1 MATDIAQPQPTYPV
15 KRRWPRYQINVP
27 VRVIT
32 QPPRKVAV
40 VEGRGRELNV
50 GGMAVFV
57 GTELSIDDQVA
68 VEFTPPYSGQ
78 PIRVRC
84 FVRNRSGY
92 NYGVEFITEN
102 DADYGNVSQIQ
113 TVLQALGSALP

>member
-1 MATDIAQPQPTYPV
+1 MATDTAQPLPYAV
-15 KRRWPRYQINVP
+15 KRQWRRYQLDVP

-40 VEGRGRELNV
+40 IEGRGRELNG
-50 GGMAVFV
+50 GGMAVFA
-57 GTELSIDDQVA
+57 GTELSIDDQIA

-84 FVRNRSGY
+84 FVRDRNGY
-92 NYGVEFITEN
+92 NYGVAFITEN
-102 DADYGNVSQIQ
+102 DADYENVSQIQ
-113 TVLQALGSALP
+113 TILQAMGSALP